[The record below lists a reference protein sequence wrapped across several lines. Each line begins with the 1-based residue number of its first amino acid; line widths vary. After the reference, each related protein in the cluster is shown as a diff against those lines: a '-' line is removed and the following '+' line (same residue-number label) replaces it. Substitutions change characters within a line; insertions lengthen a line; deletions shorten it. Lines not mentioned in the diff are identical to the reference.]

1 MNRDAVTI
9 FNAALGAVDPY
20 AAVKDYVDR
29 IRTICREEGLSKI
42 YVVGLGKAACPMT
55 RALVDTLRDRI
66 AAGVVVTK
74 YGHAQDGPFPEN
86 ITIYEAGHPVPNEN
100 GVEGTIK
107 AVDLLRKA
115 DRETLFVCLI
125 SGGGS
130 ALFVAPAEGLSL
142 DDKQVMT
149 RILLKGGADIV
160 ELNTVRKHLS
170 RVKAGRLAEAASPA
184 RVLSLVLS
192 DVIGDPLDFIAS
204 GPTSPDT
211 TTWADALA
219 IVTRYDAAGE
229 MPKKILQLLR
239 DGSEGN
245 IPDTPKKGNPL
256 FERVENLII
265 GSNRI
270 ATEAA
275 RQKALGL
282 GFEPVVLTTELQGE
296 AREAAQWLYRQV
308 LESQSCL
315 ASGRKKICL
324 IAGGETTV
332 TVRGNGL
339 GGRNTEMALAFAMA
353 IEATSGITFLSAG
366 TDGTDGP
373 TDAAGAV
380 ADGQTI
386 LKASHPRLD
395 PQFFSTP
402 TTPTTSSKEMG
413 GLIKTGPTG
422 TYVMDPADHSDL
434 ILTGSPGL
442 GSRVSGIK
450 I

>member
-1 MNRDAVTI
+1 MNHDVDAI
-9 FNAALGAVDPY
+9 FKAALDAVDPY
-20 AAVKDYVDR
+20 AAVKNHIDR
-29 IRTICREEGLSKI
+29 VRTICREEGLTKI
-42 YVVGLGKAACPMT
+42 YVVGLGKAAYTMT
-55 RALVDTLRDRI
+55 RALVDAMRDRI
-66 AAGVVVTK
+66 TGGVVVTK
-74 YGHAQDGPFPEN
+74 YGHAPDGPLSEN
-86 ITIYEAGHPVPNEN
+86 IAIYEAGHPVPDEN
-100 GVEGTIK
+100 GVTGAGRVVE
-107 AVDLLRKA
+107 LLGGA
-115 DRETLFVCLI
+115 DRETLVVCLI

-184 RVLSLVLS
+184 RVLSLILS

-219 IVTRYDAAGE
+219 IVTRYDTAGE
-229 MPKKILQLLR
+229 MPQKILQFLR
-239 DGSEGN
+239 DGSEGK
-245 IPDTPKKGNPL
+245 IPDTPKKDNPL
-256 FERVENLII
+256 FARVENIII

-275 RQKALGL
+275 RKKARELGY
-282 GFEPVVLTTELQGE
+282 EPVVLSTELQGE
-296 AREAAQWLYRQV
+296 ARDAARWLYRQV

-315 ASGRKKICL
+315 SSGRKRISL

-332 TVRGNGL
+332 TVRGKGL

-353 IEATSGITFLSAG
+353 IEGTSGITFLSAG

-373 TDAAGAV
+373 TDAAGAIV
-380 ADGQTI
+380 DGQTI
-386 LKASHPRLD
+386 PKARALGLD
-395 PQFFSTP
+395 PQSFLDDNDSYHFFE
-402 TTPTTSSKEMG
+402 KAG
-413 GLIKTGPTG
+413 GLLKTGPTG
-422 TYVMDPADHSDL
+422 TNVMDLQVIL
-434 ILTGSPGL
+434 IE
-442 GSRVSGIK
+442 
-450 I
+450 

>member
-1 MNRDAVTI
+1 MNQDAVTI
-9 FNAALGAVDPY
+9 FNAALAAVDPY

-29 IRTICREEGLSKI
+29 IRTICREEGLTKI
-42 YVVGLGKAACPMT
+42 FVVGLGKAAYPMT
-55 RALVDTLRDRI
+55 RALVDALRDRI
-66 AAGVVVTK
+66 AEGVVVTK
-74 YGHAQDGPFPEN
+74 YGHAPDGPLSGS
-86 ITIYEAGHPVPNEN
+86 ITIYEAGHPVPDEN
-100 GVEGTIK
+100 GVAGAGR
-107 AVDLLRKA
+107 AVELLKKA
-115 DRETLFVCLI
+115 DRETLVVCLI

-184 RVLSLVLS
+184 RVLSLILS

-219 IVTRYDAAGE
+219 IVTRYDTAGE
-229 MPKKILQLLR
+229 MPQKILQVLR
-239 DGSEGN
+239 DGSEGK
-245 IPDTPKKGNPL
+245 IPDTPKNGNPL
-256 FERVENLII
+256 FDRVENIII

-275 RQKALGL
+275 RQKAQGL
-282 GFEPVVLTTELQGE
+282 GYEPVVLTTELQGE
-296 AREAAQWLYRQV
+296 ARDAARWLYRQV

-315 ASGRKKICL
+315 ASGRKKISL

-332 TVRGNGL
+332 TVRGRGL

-353 IEATSGITFLSAG
+353 IDGTSGITFLSAG

-380 ADGQTI
+380 VDGQTI
-386 LKASHPRLD
+386 PKARVLGLD
-395 PQFFSTP
+395 PQAFLDANDSYHFFE
-402 TTPTTSSKEMG
+402 KAG
-413 GLIKTGPTG
+413 GLVKTGPTG
-422 TYVMDPADHSDL
+422 TNVMDLQIIL
-434 ILTGSPGL
+434 IE
-442 GSRVSGIK
+442 
-450 I
+450 

>member
-1 MNRDAVTI
+1 MNQDAVTI
-9 FNAALGAVDPY
+9 FNAALDSVDPY

-29 IRTICREEGLSKI
+29 IRTICREEGLTKI
-42 YVVGLGKAACPMT
+42 YVIGLGKAAYPMT

-66 AAGVVVTK
+66 AGGVVVTK
-74 YGHAQDGPFPEN
+74 YGHAPDGPLAEN
-86 ITIYEAGHPVPNEN
+86 ITIREAGHPVPDEN
-100 GVEGTIK
+100 GVAGASE
-107 AVDLLRKA
+107 AVELLGKA
-115 DRETLFVCLI
+115 DRETLVVCLI

-130 ALFVAPAEGLSL
+130 ALFVAPSEGLSL

-184 RVLSLVLS
+184 RVLSLILS

-219 IVTRYDAAGE
+219 IVTRYDTAGE
-229 MPKKILQLLR
+229 MPQKILQLLR

-256 FERVENLII
+256 FDRVENIII

-275 RQKALGL
+275 RKKAQKLGY
-282 GFEPVVLTTELQGE
+282 EPVVLTTELQGE
-296 AREAAQWLYRQV
+296 ARDAARWLYRQV

-315 ASGRKKICL
+315 ASGRKKISL

-332 TVRGNGL
+332 TVRGKGL
-339 GGRNTEMALAFAMA
+339 GGRNTEMALAFAMS
-353 IEATSGITFLSAG
+353 IEGTSGITFLSAG

-373 TDAAGAV
+373 TDAAGAIV
-380 ADGQTI
+380 DGQTI
-386 LKASHPRLD
+386 PKARSLGLD
-395 PQFFSTP
+395 PQAFLDNNDSYHFFEKT
-402 TTPTTSSKEMG
+402 G
-413 GLIKTGPTG
+413 GLVKTGPTG
-422 TYVMDPADHSDL
+422 TNVMDLQIIL
-434 ILTGSPGL
+434 IE
-442 GSRVSGIK
+442 
-450 I
+450 

>member
-1 MNRDAVTI
+1 MNHDVDAI
-9 FNAALGAVDPY
+9 FKAALDAVDPY
-20 AAVKDYVDR
+20 AAVKNHIDR
-29 IRTICREEGLSKI
+29 VRTICREEGLTKI
-42 YVVGLGKAACPMT
+42 YVVGLGKAAYPMT
-55 RALVDTLRDRI
+55 RALVDAMRDRI
-66 AAGVVVTK
+66 AGGVVVTK
-74 YGHAQDGPFPEN
+74 YGHAPDGPLSEN
-86 ITIYEAGHPVPNEN
+86 IAIYEAGHPVPDEN
-100 GVEGTIK
+100 GVTGAGR
-107 AVDLLRKA
+107 AVELLRGA
-115 DRETLFVCLI
+115 DRETLVVCLI

-184 RVLSLVLS
+184 RVLSLILS

-219 IVTRYDAAGE
+219 IVTRYDTAEE
-229 MPKKILQLLR
+229 MPQKIRQLLR
-239 DGSEGN
+239 DGSEGK

-256 FERVENLII
+256 FDRVENIII

-275 RQKALGL
+275 RKKAQRLGY
-282 GFEPVVLTTELQGE
+282 EPVVLTTELHGE
-296 AREAAQWLYRQV
+296 ARDAALWLYRQV

-315 ASGRKKICL
+315 ASGRKRICL

-332 TVRGNGL
+332 TVRGKGL

-353 IEATSGITFLSAG
+353 IEGTSGITFLSAG

-373 TDAAGAV
+373 TDAAGAF
-380 ADGQTI
+380 ADGETI
-386 LKASHPRLD
+386 PKARALGLD
-395 PQFFSTP
+395 AQSFLDDNDSYHFFEKT
-402 TTPTTSSKEMG
+402 G
-413 GLIKTGPTG
+413 GLFKTGPTG
-422 TYVMDPADHSDL
+422 TNVMDLQIIL
-434 ILTGSPGL
+434 IE
-442 GSRVSGIK
+442 
-450 I
+450 

>member
-1 MNRDAVTI
+1 MNHDVDAI
-9 FNAALGAVDPY
+9 FKAALDAVDPY
-20 AAVKDYVDR
+20 AAVKNHIDR
-29 IRTICREEGLSKI
+29 VRTICREEGLTKI
-42 YVVGLGKAACPMT
+42 YVVGLGKAAYPMT
-55 RALVDTLRDRI
+55 RALVDAMRDRI
-66 AAGVVVTK
+66 AGGVVVTK
-74 YGHAQDGPFPEN
+74 YGHAPDGPLSEN
-86 ITIYEAGHPVPNEN
+86 IAIYEAGHPVPDEN
-100 GVEGTIK
+100 GVTGAGR
-107 AVDLLRKA
+107 AVELLRGA
-115 DRETLFVCLI
+115 DRETLVVCLI

-184 RVLSLVLS
+184 RVLSLILS

-219 IVTRYDAAGE
+219 IVNRYDTAEE
-229 MPKKILQLLR
+229 MPQKIRQLLR
-239 DGSEGN
+239 DGSEGK

-256 FERVENLII
+256 FDHVENIII

-275 RQKALGL
+275 RKKAQRLGY
-282 GFEPVVLTTELQGE
+282 EPVVLTTELHGE
-296 AREAAQWLYRQV
+296 ARDAALRLYRQV

-315 ASGRKKICL
+315 ASGRKRICL

-332 TVRGNGL
+332 TVRGKGL

-353 IEATSGITFLSAG
+353 IEGTSGITFLSAG

-373 TDAAGAV
+373 TDAAGAF
-380 ADGQTI
+380 ADGETI
-386 LKASHPRLD
+386 PKARALGLD
-395 PQFFSTP
+395 AQSFLDDNDSYHFFE
-402 TTPTTSSKEMG
+402 KAG
-413 GLIKTGPTG
+413 GLFKTGPTG
-422 TYVMDPADHSDL
+422 TNVMDLQIIL
-434 ILTGSPGL
+434 IE
-442 GSRVSGIK
+442 
-450 I
+450 

>member
-1 MNRDAVTI
+1 MNQDAVTI

-29 IRTICREEGLSKI
+29 IRTICREEGLKKI
-42 YVVGLGKAACPMT
+42 YVVGLGKAAYPMT
-55 RALVDTLRDRI
+55 RALVDAMRDRI
-66 AAGVVVTK
+66 AGGVVVTK
-74 YGHAQDGPFPEN
+74 YGHAPDGPFSEN
-86 ITIYEAGHPVPNEN
+86 ITIHEAGHPVPDEY
-100 GVEGTIK
+100 GVAGASK
-107 AVDLLRKA
+107 AVELLRKA
-115 DRETLFVCLI
+115 DRETLVICLI

-211 TTWADALA
+211 TTWAEALA
-219 IVTRYDAAGE
+219 IVTRYDTAGE
-229 MPKKILQLLR
+229 MPQRILQLLR
-239 DGSEGN
+239 DGSEGK

-256 FERVENLII
+256 FDRVENIII

-275 RQKALGL
+275 RTKAMELGY
-282 GFEPVVLTTELQGE
+282 EPVVLTTELQGE
-296 AREAAQWLYRQV
+296 ARDAARWLYRQV

-315 ASGRKKICL
+315 SSGRKRIGL

-332 TVRGNGL
+332 TVRGKGL

-353 IEATSGITFLSAG
+353 IEGTSGITFLSAG

-373 TDAAGAV
+373 TDAAGAIV
-380 ADGQTI
+380 DGQTI
-386 LKASHPRLD
+386 AKARALGLD
-395 PQFFSTP
+395 PQSFLDDNDSYHFFEKT
-402 TTPTTSSKEMG
+402 G
-413 GLIKTGPTG
+413 GLFKTGPTG
-422 TYVMDPADHSDL
+422 TNVMDLQIIL
-434 ILTGSPGL
+434 IE
-442 GSRVSGIK
+442 
-450 I
+450 

>member
-1 MNRDAVTI
+1 MNHDVDAI
-9 FNAALGAVDPY
+9 FKAALDAVDPY
-20 AAVKDYVDR
+20 AAVKNHIDR
-29 IRTICREEGLSKI
+29 VRTICREEGLTKI
-42 YVVGLGKAACPMT
+42 YVVGLGKAAYTMT
-55 RALVDTLRDRI
+55 RALVDAMRDRI
-66 AAGVVVTK
+66 AGGVVVTK
-74 YGHAQDGPFPEN
+74 YGHAPDGPLSEN
-86 ITIYEAGHPVPNEN
+86 IAIYEAGHPVPDEN
-100 GVEGTIK
+100 GVTGAGR
-107 AVDLLRKA
+107 AVELLGGA
-115 DRETLFVCLI
+115 DRETLVVCLI

-184 RVLSLVLS
+184 RVLSLILS

-219 IVTRYDAAGE
+219 IVTRYDTAGE
-229 MPKKILQLLR
+229 MPQKILQLLR
-239 DGSEGN
+239 DGVGGK
-245 IPDTPKKGNPL
+245 IPDTPKKGDPL
-256 FERVENLII
+256 FDRVENIII

-275 RQKALGL
+275 RKKAQRLGY
-282 GFEPVVLTTELQGE
+282 EPVVLTTELHGE
-296 AREAAQWLYRQV
+296 ARDAAQWVYRQV

-315 ASGRKKICL
+315 ASGRKRICL

-332 TVRGNGL
+332 TVRGKGL

-353 IEATSGITFLSAG
+353 IEGTSGITFLSAG

-373 TDAAGAV
+373 TDAAGAF
-380 ADGQTI
+380 ADGETI
-386 LKASHPRLD
+386 PKARALGLD
-395 PQFFSTP
+395 AQSFLDNNDSYHFFEKP
-402 TTPTTSSKEMG
+402 G
-413 GLIKTGPTG
+413 GLFKTGATG
-422 TYVMDPADHSDL
+422 TNVMDLQIIL
-434 ILTGSPGL
+434 IEP
-442 GSRVSGIK
+442 
-450 I
+450 

>member
-1 MNRDAVTI
+1 MNHDVDAI
-9 FNAALGAVDPY
+9 FMAALDAVDPY
-20 AAVKDYVDR
+20 AAVKNYVDR
-29 IRTICREEGLSKI
+29 VRAIWREESLKKI
-42 YVVGLGKAACPMT
+42 YVVGLGKAAYPMT
-55 RALVDTLRDRI
+55 RALVDAMRDRI

-74 YGHAQDGPFPEN
+74 YGHAPDGPLSDN
-86 ITIYEAGHPVPNEN
+86 ITIFEAGHPVPDEN
-100 GVEGTIK
+100 GVAGTGR
-107 AVDLLRKA
+107 AVELIRGA
-115 DRETLFVCLI
+115 DRETLVICLI

-130 ALFVAPAEGLSL
+130 ALFVAPLEGLSL

-170 RVKAGRLAEAASPA
+170 RVKAGRLAESASPA
-184 RVLSLVLS
+184 RVLSLILS

-219 IVTRYDAAGE
+219 IVTRYDTAGE
-229 MPKKILQLLR
+229 MPQKILQLLR
-239 DGSEGN
+239 SGSEGKM
-245 IPDTPKKGNPL
+245 PDTPKKGNPL
-256 FERVENLII
+256 FDRVENIII

-275 RQKALGL
+275 RKKAMELGY
-282 GFEPVVLTTELQGE
+282 EPVVLTTELQGE
-296 AREAAQWLYRQV
+296 AREAARWLYRQV

-332 TVRGNGL
+332 TVRGTGL

-353 IEATSGITFLSAG
+353 IEGTSGITFLSAG

-373 TDAAGAV
+373 TDAAGAIV
-380 ADGQTI
+380 DGQTI
-386 LKASHPRLD
+386 PKARALDLD
-395 PQFFSTP
+395 PQSFLDDNDSYHFFE
-402 TTPTTSSKEMG
+402 KAG
-413 GLIKTGPTG
+413 GLFKTGPTG
-422 TYVMDPADHSDL
+422 TNVMDLQIIL
-434 ILTGSPGL
+434 IE
-442 GSRVSGIK
+442 
-450 I
+450 

>member
-1 MNRDAVTI
+1 MNQDALTI
-9 FNAALGAVDPY
+9 FNSALRAVDPY
-20 AAVKDYVDR
+20 AAVKVYVDR
-29 IRTICREEGLSKI
+29 IRTICREEGLTKI
-42 YVVGLGKAACPMT
+42 FVVGLGKAAYPMT
-55 RALVDTLRDRI
+55 LALVDTLRDRI
-66 AAGVVVTK
+66 AGGVVVTK
-74 YGHAQDGPFPEN
+74 YGHAPDGPLAEN
-86 ITIYEAGHPVPNEN
+86 ITICEAGHPVPDEN
-100 GVEGTIK
+100 GVAGTIK
-107 AVDLLRKA
+107 AVELLGNA
-115 DRETLFVCLI
+115 DRETLVICLI

-184 RVLSLVLS
+184 RVLSLILS

-219 IVTRYDAAGE
+219 IVTRYDTAGE
-229 MPKKILQLLR
+229 MPQKILQLLK
-239 DGSEGN
+239 DGSAGK
-245 IPDTPKKGNPL
+245 IPDTPKKGSPL
-256 FERVENLII
+256 FNRVENIII

-275 RQKALGL
+275 RKKAQELGY
-282 GFEPVVLTTELQGE
+282 EPVVLTTELQGE
-296 AREAAQWLYRQV
+296 ARDAARWLYRQV

-332 TVRGNGL
+332 TVRGRGL
-339 GGRNTEMALAFAMA
+339 GGRNTEMALAFATA
-353 IEATSGITFLSAG
+353 IEGTAGITFLSAG

-373 TDAAGAV
+373 TDAAGAIV
-380 ADGQTI
+380 DGQTI
-386 LKASHPRLD
+386 PKARSLGLD
-395 PQFFSTP
+395 PRSYLDDNDSYRFFEKT
-402 TTPTTSSKEMG
+402 G
-413 GLIKTGPTG
+413 GLFKTGPTG
-422 TYVMDPADHSDL
+422 TNVMDLQIIL
-434 ILTGSPGL
+434 I
-442 GSRVSGIK
+442 K
-450 I
+450 

>member
-1 MNRDAVTI
+1 MNRDAIEI
-9 FNAALGAVDPY
+9 FNEALRAVDPY
-20 AAVKDYVDR
+20 AAVANYVDR
-29 IRTICREEGLSKI
+29 IRTICREEGLNKI
-42 YVVGLGKAACPMT
+42 YVIGLGKAAYPMT
-55 RALVDTLRDRI
+55 RALVDALRDRI
-66 AAGVVVTK
+66 AGGVVVTK
-74 YGHAQDGPFPEN
+74 YGHAPDGPLSEN
-86 ITIYEAGHPVPNEN
+86 ITIYEAGHPVPDEN
-100 GVEGTIK
+100 GVAGTIK
-107 AVDLLRKA
+107 AIELLGKA
-115 DRETLFVCLI
+115 DRETLVVCLI

-130 ALFVAPAEGLSL
+130 ALFVAPAEGISL

-184 RVLSLVLS
+184 RVISLVLS

-219 IVTRYDAAGE
+219 IVTRYDTAGE
-229 MPKKILQLLR
+229 MPQKILQLLR
-239 DGSEGN
+239 DGVGGK

-256 FERVENLII
+256 FDRVENIII
-265 GSNRI
+265 GSNHI

-275 RQKALGL
+275 RKKALQL
-282 GFEPVVLTTELQGE
+282 GYEPVVLTTELQGE
-296 AREAAQWLYRQV
+296 ASDTARWLYRQV

-332 TVRGNGL
+332 TVRGKGL
-339 GGRNTEMALAFAMA
+339 GGRNTEMALAFAVA
-353 IEATSGITFLSAG
+353 IEGTSGITFLSAG

-386 LKASHPRLD
+386 PKARALGIDPKSFLD
-395 PQFFSTP
+395 DNDSYRFFEKT
-402 TTPTTSSKEMG
+402 G
-413 GLIKTGPTG
+413 GLFKTGPTG
-422 TYVMDPADHSDL
+422 TNVMDIQIIL
-434 ILTGSPGL
+434 IEP
-442 GSRVSGIK
+442 
-450 I
+450 

>member
-1 MNRDAVTI
+1 
-9 FNAALGAVDPY
+9 
-20 AAVKDYVDR
+20 VKDYVDR
-29 IRTICREEGLSKI
+29 IRTICREEGLTKI
-42 YVVGLGKAACPMT
+42 FVVGLGKAAYPMT
-55 RALVDTLRDRI
+55 RALVDALRDRI
-66 AAGVVVTK
+66 AEGVVVTK
-74 YGHAQDGPFPEN
+74 YGHAPDGPLSES
-86 ITIYEAGHPVPNEN
+86 ITIYEAGHPVPDEN
-100 GVEGTIK
+100 GVAGAGR
-107 AVDLLRKA
+107 AVELLKKA
-115 DRETLFVCLI
+115 DRETLVVCLI

-184 RVLSLVLS
+184 RVLSLILS

-219 IVTRYDAAGE
+219 IVTRYDTAGE
-229 MPKKILQLLR
+229 MPQKILQVLR
-239 DGSEGN
+239 DGSEGK

-256 FERVENLII
+256 FDRVENIII

-275 RQKALGL
+275 RQKAQGL
-282 GFEPVVLTTELQGE
+282 GYEPVVLTTELQGE
-296 AREAAQWLYRQV
+296 ARDAARWLYRQV

-315 ASGRKKICL
+315 ASGRKKISL

-332 TVRGNGL
+332 TVRGRGL

-353 IEATSGITFLSAG
+353 IDGTSGITFLSAG

-373 TDAAGAV
+373 TDAAGAIV
-380 ADGQTI
+380 DGQI
-386 LKASHPRLD
+386 IPKARVLGLD
-395 PQFFSTP
+395 PQAFLDDNDSYHFFEKT
-402 TTPTTSSKEMG
+402 G
-413 GLIKTGPTG
+413 GLVKTGPTG
-422 TYVMDPADHSDL
+422 TNVMDLQIIL
-434 ILTGSPGL
+434 IE
-442 GSRVSGIK
+442 
-450 I
+450 

>member
-1 MNRDAVTI
+1 MNRDVNDI
-9 FNAALGAVDPY
+9 FKAALDAVDPY
-20 AAVKDYVDR
+20 AAVKHYIDR
-29 IRTICREEGLSKI
+29 IHTICREENLKKI
-42 YVVGLGKAACPMT
+42 YVVGLGKAAYPMT
-55 RALVDTLRDRI
+55 RALVDAMRDRI
-66 AAGVVVTK
+66 IAGVVVTK
-74 YGHAQDGPFPEN
+74 YGHAPGGPLSEN
-86 ITIYEAGHPVPNEN
+86 IMIYEAGHPVPDEN
-100 GVEGTIK
+100 GVAGTIK
-107 AVDLLRKA
+107 AVELLGKA
-115 DRETLFVCLI
+115 DRETLVVCLI

-130 ALFVAPAEGLSL
+130 ALFVAPTEGLSL

-149 RILLKGGADIV
+149 RILLKGGSDIV

-184 RVLSLVLS
+184 RVLSLILS

-219 IVTRYDAAGE
+219 IVTRYDTAGE
-229 MPKKILQLLR
+229 MPQKILQLLR
-239 DGSEGN
+239 DGSEGK
-245 IPDTPKKGNPL
+245 IPDTPKEGNPL
-256 FERVENLII
+256 FDRVENIII

-275 RQKALGL
+275 KKKAHELGC
-282 GFEPVVLTTELQGE
+282 EPVVLTTELQGE
-296 AREAAQWLYRQV
+296 AREAARWLYRQV

-332 TVRGNGL
+332 TVRGKGL

-353 IEATSGITFLSAG
+353 IEGTSGITFLSAG

-373 TDAAGAV
+373 TDAAGAIV
-380 ADGQTI
+380 DGQTI
-386 LKASHPRLD
+386 PKARALGLD
-395 PQFFSTP
+395 PQSFLDDNDSYHFFEKT
-402 TTPTTSSKEMG
+402 G

-422 TYVMDPADHSDL
+422 TNVMDL
-434 ILTGSPGL
+434 QIIL
-442 GSRVSGIK
+442 VE
-450 I
+450 